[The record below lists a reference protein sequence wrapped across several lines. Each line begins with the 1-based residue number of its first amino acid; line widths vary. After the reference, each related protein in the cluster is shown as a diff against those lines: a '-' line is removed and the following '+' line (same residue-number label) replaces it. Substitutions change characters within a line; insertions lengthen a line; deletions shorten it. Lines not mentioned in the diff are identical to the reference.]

1 MKTKRIK
8 NITLIA
14 GIFLFTIII
23 RVCFVEIYSVTGD
36 SMENTLLAGDK
47 ILVNKAVY
55 GARMP
60 SSPYEIPWINLFC
73 HVAGVKSFDWGYH
86 RLKGYSDYKRGDVMV
101 FTNPLFNLQSDFF
114 IKRCTALPGD
124 TLLIKNGLVKVNGL
138 VQYVPA
144 MSKNTYRINIHNT
157 GKFNSLTDS
166 LGIRSIKS
174 FDAPRSLAMTLT
186 YRQQQQIKNHV
197 DSVFIRTDRDN
208 CINPEDS
215 LFQWT
220 RNNYGPL
227 VIPRK
232 GMTVPMDK
240 YHCFLYEKTIRYFE
254 KQPVEW
260 ENGQYY
266 INDSIITNYTFR
278 HNYFFMMG
286 DNRVSSS
293 DCLDWG
299 FFIPEENIAGKVS
312 VVLYSYKKGKG
323 FTWKRLLKNTQ

>member
-1 MKTKRIK
+1 MMKKRIK
-8 NITLIA
+8 NATLIA

-23 RVCFVEIYSVTGD
+23 RVCFVEIYSVASD

-47 ILVNKAVY
+47 IIVNKAVY

-73 HVAGVKSFDWGYH
+73 HVAGIKSFDWGYH
-86 RLKGYSDYKRGDVMV
+86 RLKGFSDYKRGDVMV
-101 FTNPLFNLQSDFF
+101 FINPLFNLRSDFF

-124 TLLIKNGLVKVNGL
+124 TLLIENGLVKVNGL
-138 VQYVPA
+138 IQPVPGR
-144 MSKNTYRINIHNT
+144 SKNTYGINIHNAN
-157 GKFNSLTDS
+157 KFNGLIDS
-166 LGIRSIKS
+166 LDIRSIKS
-174 FDAPRSLAMTLT
+174 FDAPRSLTMTLT

-197 DSVFIRTDRDN
+197 DSVFIRTDGDSRV
-208 CINPEDS
+208 NPDDS

-220 RNNYGPL
+220 KNNYGPL

-240 YHCFLYEKTIRYFE
+240 HNCFLYEKTIGYFE
-254 KQPVEW
+254 NQPVEW
-260 ENGQYY
+260 KNDQCY
-266 INDSIITNYTFR
+266 INSHAVTYYTFR

-286 DNRVSSS
+286 DNRIGSS

-299 FFIPEENIAGKVS
+299 FSIPEENITGKAGI
-312 VVLYSYKKGKG
+312 VLYSYKKGKG
-323 FTWKRLLKNTQ
+323 FIWERLLKNHH